1 MFLFTVTKPGLRQA
15 GALALCAVCL
25 AGTVTAAVRLA
36 GKSVAASATVQT
48 TIENTQDIGTYFTGY
63 GFEVD
68 LSTAAVDKVKIPKKW
83 DDSFTAFN
91 QVVGESGLTLADY
104 KGKTVEKW
112 TVLCP
117 ARSDA
122 ATDTYCVLLVYKAKP
137 VGAYLL
143 EKPSGEVSGLITAT
157 QTAAEAEQRRDN
169 EHLLGAGVAVLH
181 GDLSAGHA
189 QLVQGTGQGQGLAAD
204 AGAGLVGQVLTRAGD
219 GHLDDAGGDG
229 GQDGQQERGD
239 GVGAAFLVIAA
250 AAEDGGELHEVGDA
264 DDDRGQHTSDGL
276 DQDVTVGDV
285 ADLVGDDAAQLF
297 GAEDA
302 HDAVGDGTTP
312 CSGSRPV
319 AKALGASSGMTQTR
333 GLGMPALAESSA
345 TMRCN
350 MGASSSDSSRAWYME
365 STILSEYQ

>member
-117 ARSDA
+117 ARSDG

-143 EKPSGEVSGLITAT
+143 EKPSGTVLGLQDAQNELAKQTSGEDYSGDWGERHDEQLTDSTAQ
-157 QTAAEAEQRRDN
+157 QTSGEPEAAPEAAPQ
-169 EHLLGAGVAVLH
+169 
-181 GDLSAGHA
+181 
-189 QLVQGTGQGQGLAAD
+189 AAPYTELPLD
-204 AGAGLVGQVLTRAGD
+204 AEGY
-219 GHLDDAGGDG
+219 
-229 GQDGQQERGD
+229 
-239 GVGAAFLVIAA
+239 
-250 AAEDGGELHEVGDA
+250 
-264 DDDRGQHTSDGL
+264 
-276 DQDVTVGDV
+276 
-285 ADLVGDDAAQLF
+285 
-297 GAEDA
+297 
-302 HDAVGDGTTP
+302 
-312 CSGSRPV
+312 PV
-319 AKALGASSGMTQTR
+319 
-333 GLGMPALAESSA
+333 E
-345 TMRCN
+345 
-350 MGASSSDSSRAWYME
+350 
-365 STILSEYQ
+365 

>member
-117 ARSDA
+117 ARSDG

-143 EKPSGEVSGLITAT
+143 EKPSGTVLGLQDAQNELAKQTSG
-157 QTAAEAEQRRDN
+157 EDYS
-169 EHLLGAGVAVLH
+169 
-181 GDLSAGHA
+181 GDWGERHDEEL
-189 QLVQGTGQGQGLAAD
+189 TG
-204 AGAGLVGQVLTRAGD
+204 
-219 GHLDDAGGDG
+219 
-229 GQDGQQERGD
+229 
-239 GVGAAFLVIAA
+239 
-250 AAEDGGELHEVGDA
+250 
-264 DDDRGQHTSDGL
+264 
-276 DQDVTVGDV
+276 
-285 ADLVGDDAAQLF
+285 DAAQQTSGEAGEQAQAVDYASLPLD
-297 GAEDA
+297 AE
-302 HDAVGDGTTP
+302 GY
-312 CSGSRPV
+312 PV
-319 AKALGASSGMTQTR
+319 
-333 GLGMPALAESSA
+333 E
-345 TMRCN
+345 
-350 MGASSSDSSRAWYME
+350 
-365 STILSEYQ
+365 

>member
-117 ARSDA
+117 ARSDG

-143 EKPSGEVSGLITAT
+143 EKPSGEVSGLITAA
-157 QTAAEAEQRRDN
+157 QTAAEAEQR
-169 EHLLGAGVAVLH
+169 
-181 GDLSAGHA
+181 
-189 QLVQGTGQGQGLAAD
+189 
-204 AGAGLVGQVLTRAGD
+204 
-219 GHLDDAGGDG
+219 
-229 GQDGQQERGD
+229 
-239 GVGAAFLVIAA
+239 
-250 AAEDGGELHEVGDA
+250 AAETSAALPDEA
-264 DDDRGQHTSDGL
+264 DY
-276 DQDVTVGDV
+276 
-285 ADLVGDDAAQLF
+285 
-297 GAEDA
+297 
-302 HDAVGDGTTP
+302 P
-312 CSGSRPV
+312 
-319 AKALGASSGMTQTR
+319 
-333 GLGMPALAESSA
+333 
-345 TMRCN
+345 
-350 MGASSSDSSRAWYME
+350 
-365 STILSEYQ
+365 SE

>member
-112 TVLCP
+112 TALIP
-117 ARSDA
+117 AASSGETSR
-122 ATDTYCVLLVYKAKP
+122 YGVLLVYRKKA

-143 EKPSGEVSGLITAT
+143 EKPSGTVIGLKDAQTAMAQAEQQDAQQVSG
-157 QTAAEAEQRRDN
+157 EDYSGDWGERHD
-169 EHLLGAGVAVLH
+169 EELGAAGQSQQTSGEPDSVVPEEAQYT
-181 GDLSAGHA
+181 DLP
-189 QLVQGTGQGQGLAAD
+189 LD
-204 AGAGLVGQVLTRAGD
+204 AEGY
-219 GHLDDAGGDG
+219 
-229 GQDGQQERGD
+229 
-239 GVGAAFLVIAA
+239 
-250 AAEDGGELHEVGDA
+250 
-264 DDDRGQHTSDGL
+264 
-276 DQDVTVGDV
+276 
-285 ADLVGDDAAQLF
+285 
-297 GAEDA
+297 
-302 HDAVGDGTTP
+302 
-312 CSGSRPV
+312 PV
-319 AKALGASSGMTQTR
+319 
-333 GLGMPALAESSA
+333 E
-345 TMRCN
+345 
-350 MGASSSDSSRAWYME
+350 
-365 STILSEYQ
+365 